1 MKPDI
6 HPSIIFRTPKFSY
19 HSDLSACWDELKQAI
34 AVSSGAFYE
43 TIKDVEAEDL
53 KHLPQKV
60 YFTIWKYF
68 NRAKYRS
75 TPYGTFASFSFLENG
90 IKPDDGKIVI
100 NEEQIVHRF
109 IDWPYRNELHFDFA
123 EIVAQNGLL
132 FANSSYYLTTDSIRY
147 IACTNGVFELA
158 EIEHDGFVKQV
169 LDACIEP
176 VHVSG
181 LVEKL
186 ALDEEGKINLLALL
200 QDMHSLQ
207 LIFTDRDPNIIGQ
220 DYFERVGITTSVDKP
235 QYLIA
240 ERKTLNGTL
249 NEKLLRSIPGLIES
263 LSKILPSDE
272 RDALKNFITRFKRKF
287 DQQEVP
293 LLTALDPE
301 MGVGYDELEQ
311 AGENDDFVAQFNHK
325 KNVDK
330 DKKDLRYVLKKHLS
344 TETFNK
350 QEPIFLNK
358 LSFEANEKASVL
370 PNSFSLLMS
379 LADDLVCIDQI
390 GGATANALTGR
401 FSIAEAAV
409 ENYCKEA
416 SDIEQ
421 KANPDVLFFDVAY
434 MVETNVDNINR
445 RKLVYSHQLSILN
458 FDTSASPLALHD
470 IQISVK
476 HNKVFLRSRKL
487 NKRLIP
493 RLASAYNYTRSDLS
507 VFRLLCD
514 LQHQGIQTS
523 LSFSLENIF
532 PDLDHYPRFQYHNII
547 LSMAKW
553 RVDKEMFFSDKV
565 SLSVEETRDY
575 LKKTGLS
582 KFFKAGLSDQTLCFD
597 LDDDDDIN
605 AFLQFM
611 QKQEK
616 LYLEEVIIAEDSVVS
631 DQNGKPYLA
640 QFILNLNHS
649 NTIYKKLN
657 ESENV
662 ETSLQQ
668 IYLPGKEWLY
678 FEIYCHQQRSDEIVA
693 GVIPHFLNQFPEEI
707 KSWFFIRYNEN
718 GNHLRFRVLLNK
730 PEDGQK
736 LISAL
741 SDMLLQYIEKGLVSD
756 LQLKTYKREIER
768 YGANLISQVE
778 QHFSVDSEFVLSL
791 LQNHTDAFT
800 KYKSCSTIVNELRLV
815 GVFDG
820 AVFTKIIK
828 MVSDSF
834 NEEHHLDAADFKK
847 LNQQYQLYKNLPEF
861 VPNQSQKSAFNAFK
875 KSFINTLNQSNGD
888 KRAKL
893 FTDLMHMHVNRLFSR
908 DQRTNEMVMYYFL
921 LKDIQRKNAI
931 G

>member
-1 MKPDI
+1 MKPNI
-6 HPSIIFRTPKFSY
+6 HPSVIFRTPKFSY
-19 HSDLSACWDELKQAI
+19 QSDLSACWDELKQAI
-34 AVSSGAFYE
+34 AISSGAFYE
-43 TIKDVEAEDL
+43 TIKDVEADDL
-53 KHLPQKV
+53 KNLPQKV

-75 TPYGTFASFSFLENG
+75 TPYGTFASFSFLENA
-90 IKPDDGKIVI
+90 IRPDESRIVI
-100 NEEQIVHRF
+100 DEGQIVHRF

-123 EIVAQNGLL
+123 EIILQNGLL
-132 FANSSYYLTTDSIRY
+132 FSNSSYYLTTDSIRY

-158 EIEHDGFVKQV
+158 EIEQDDFVKQI
-169 LDACIEP
+169 LDTCIEP
-176 VHVSG
+176 IHVND

-186 ALDEEGKINLLALL
+186 ALDEESRINLLSLL
-200 QDMHSLQ
+200 NDMHSLQ
-207 LIFTDRDPNIIGQ
+207 LVFTDRDPNIIGQ
-220 DYFERVGITTSVDKP
+220 DYFERVGITTVVDKP

-240 ERKTLNGTL
+240 ERKAINGVL
-249 NEKLLRSIPGLIES
+249 NEKLLRQIPNLIES
-263 LSKILPSDE
+263 LSKILQSDE

-330 DKKDLRYVLKKHLS
+330 DEKDLKYVLKNHLS
-344 TETFNK
+344 KETFNK
-350 QEPIFLNK
+350 REPIFLNK
-358 LSFEANEKASVL
+358 LSFGLNEKPGVL

-401 FSIAEAAV
+401 FSIADAAV
-409 ENYCKEA
+409 EEYCKNT
-416 SDIEQ
+416 SNIEQ

-445 RKLVYSHQLSILN
+445 RKLVYGHQLSILN

-476 HNKVFLRSRKL
+476 DNQVFLRSYKL
-487 NKRLIP
+487 NKRLVP

-523 LSFSLENIF
+523 LSFTLENIF
-532 PDLDHYPRFQYHNII
+532 PDLDYYPRFQYHNVV
-547 LSMAKW
+547 LSTAKW
-553 RVDKEMFFSDKV
+553 RVNKEMFFPDKV
-565 SLSVEETRDY
+565 SLSIEEARSY

-582 KFFKAGLSDQTLCFD
+582 KFFKAGLSDQTLCFNLD
-597 LDDDDDIN
+597 NDDDVS

-611 QKQEK
+611 QKQK
-616 LYLEEVIIAEDSVVS
+616 KVYLEEVIITRDSVVE

-640 QFILNLNHS
+640 QFILNLHHN
-649 NTIYKKLN
+649 NTVYGKLN
-657 ESENV
+657 EEENAD
-662 ETSLQQ
+662 TSIQQ
-668 IYLPGKEWLY
+668 VYLPGKEWLY
-678 FEIYCHQQRSDEIVA
+678 FEIYCHQQRSDEILA
-693 GVIPHFLNQFPEEI
+693 GIIPAFLGQFSEEI

-730 PEDGQK
+730 QEDGQK
-736 LISAL
+736 LTSAF
-741 SDMLLQYIEKGLVSD
+741 SDALHHYLDKGLVSD
-756 LQLKTYKREIER
+756 LQLKTYKRETER

-791 LQNHTDAFT
+791 LQNHADAFT
-800 KYKSCSTIVNELRLV
+800 KYKSCSTMVNELRLA

-820 AVFTKIIK
+820 AVLTKIIK
-828 MVSDSF
+828 LVSDSF
-834 NEEHHLDAADFKK
+834 NEEHHLDASDFKK

-861 VPNQSQKSAFNAFK
+861 TPHQNQKNAFDEFK
-875 KSFINTLNQSNGD
+875 KSFINILNQSSGD
-888 KRAKL
+888 KRVKL